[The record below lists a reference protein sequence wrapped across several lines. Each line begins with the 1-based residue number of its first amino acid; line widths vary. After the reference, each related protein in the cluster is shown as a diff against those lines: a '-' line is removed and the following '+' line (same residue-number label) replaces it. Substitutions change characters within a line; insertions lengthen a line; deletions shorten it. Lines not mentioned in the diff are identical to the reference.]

1 MLCSG
6 IVHVNTEG
14 VSGSVKS
21 VKPPPRARGIDIG
34 GHRRQRERKPRSGSR
49 SLAHSPPWTTRHS
62 PTSSAH
68 VGPRL
73 GPTHPAPVARVPP
86 GPPSSPSACRPTGS
100 DDRGA
105 AVEGRGLA
113 EPGAGIARAG
123 EVALGLVE
131 SSRGRE
137 CVGSGLPRPVLCCTS
152 AVLRF

>member
-1 MLCSG
+1 M
-6 IVHVNTEG
+6 NTEG

-21 VKPPPRARGIDIG
+21 VKPPPWARRIDIG
-34 GHRRQRERKPRSGSR
+34 GHRRQREGKPGSGSR

-73 GPTHPAPVARVPP
+73 GPTHPSPGARAPP
-86 GPPSSPSACRPTGS
+86 GPPSSPSTCRPTGS

-113 EPGAGIARAG
+113 EPGGGLARAR
-123 EVALGLVE
+123 EAALGLVE
-131 SSRGRE
+131 SSRGRVCE
-137 CVGSGLPRPVLCCTS
+137 SWASEASLVLHFS
-152 AVLRF
+152 SLKILKSLSQV

>member
-6 IVHVNTEG
+6 IVHVKTEG
-14 VSGSVKS
+14 VSGAVKS
-21 VKPPPRARGIDIG
+21 VKPPPQARRIDIG
-34 GHRRQRERKPRSGSR
+34 GHRRQREGKPDSGSR

-68 VGPRL
+68 VRPRV
-73 GPTHPAPVARVPP
+73 GPTHPSPAARVPP

-123 EVALGLVE
+123 EVGLGLVE
-131 SSRGRE
+131 SS
-137 CVGSGLPRPVLCCTS
+137 
-152 AVLRF
+152 